1 MLLRRNFTKRQKG
14 RQACQPLVLNLGT
27 TVIYHLLFEGCR
39 RLSACVVELCV
50 KRILELGVQRRAV
63 RMTER
68 RRWDGFQLAAFRL
81 RQIAPQNQILKT
93 GISSSTVF
101 VTIFVVDVLLIY
113 ASFHAQNPLLA
124 KTCFSIL
131 VPNVTRG
138 VKGCSWIP
146 TTIEN
151 MLLSLRLSWFSTLLD
166 RTILTWYLIPL
177 ELCNSI
183 GVARVNKERQK
194 ISMAWNGVADFPAV
208 FF

>member
-1 MLLRRNFTKRQKG
+1 MWELNLRLNICWCFCFWPYEIQSNTTVCLVFCKSLKPSSQSLQVKTTGSVTTLLNWLWMLLRRNFTKRQKG

-101 VTIFVVDVLLIY
+101 VTIFVVDVLFIY

-124 KTCFSIL
+124 KTCCLIL
-131 VPNVTRG
+131 VLNVTRG
-138 VKGCSWIP
+138 
-146 TTIEN
+146 
-151 MLLSLRLSWFSTLLD
+151 
-166 RTILTWYLIPL
+166 
-177 ELCNSI
+177 
-183 GVARVNKERQK
+183 
-194 ISMAWNGVADFPAV
+194 
-208 FF
+208 